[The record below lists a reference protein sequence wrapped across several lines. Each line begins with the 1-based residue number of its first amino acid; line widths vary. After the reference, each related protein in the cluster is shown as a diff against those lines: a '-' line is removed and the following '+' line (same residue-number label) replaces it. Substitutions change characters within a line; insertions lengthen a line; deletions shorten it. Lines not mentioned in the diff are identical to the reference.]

1 MSKQKVHYLAAL
13 TVKAT
18 FSTFPCITSTQAVL
32 NYFLRCMLK
41 CKSHSACTRPT
52 RHASSQSHEGNGV
65 DTILEVNEAAE
76 MAGNVTNDRGAQT
89 HRGDGYH
96 EGGITIGNG

>member
-65 DTILEVNEAAE
+65 NRIFKIDEASE
-76 MAGNVTNDRGAQT
+76 MASNIANKGSVASDEQNTDNECRISL
-89 HRGDGYH
+89 HDG
-96 EGGITIGNG
+96 